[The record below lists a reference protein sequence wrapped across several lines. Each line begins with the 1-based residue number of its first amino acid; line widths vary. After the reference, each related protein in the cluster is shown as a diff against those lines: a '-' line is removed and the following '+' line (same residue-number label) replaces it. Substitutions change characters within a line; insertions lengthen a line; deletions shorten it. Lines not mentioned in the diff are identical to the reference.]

1 MFFLCSVSVWRI
13 SRSFYFAGLKEF
25 HEECLSAHNEYR
37 IRHGAAPLHWSAELA
52 WEAQQWAENL
62 AQTGELRHN
71 EDDTVGENLAGMVGG
86 ELSGREAVDMWYEE
100 IESYDF
106 ESPGYSE
113 DTSNFTQVGIIRDVF
128 MTYSWVWFIFD
139 TQQLL
144 RVSGSV
150 GAVRKLSPNWSHE
163 TMSCHCLNCF
173 SVVWG
178 QGNAPLVPH
187 VRPDRPSADE
197 LCNVASA
204 LHMRTVM
211 QSQPW
216 LYAVWHT
223 PG

>member
-1 MFFLCSVSVWRI
+1 MFFLCSVSVWSI
-13 SRSFYFAGLKEF
+13 SRYFYFPGLKEF

-139 TQQLL
+139 TQYSATL
-144 RVSGSV
+144 
-150 GAVRKLSPNWSHE
+150 
-163 TMSCHCLNCF
+163 TC
-173 SVVWG
+173 
-178 QGNAPLVPH
+178 QG
-187 VRPDRPSADE
+187 
-197 LCNVASA
+197 
-204 LHMRTVM
+204 
-211 QSQPW
+211 
-216 LYAVWHT
+216 
-223 PG
+223 

>member
-1 MFFLCSVSVWRI
+1 MGIKGRWKPSRQANDSININSPLVTYFFFCSVSVWSI
-13 SRSFYFAGLKEF
+13 SRYFYFAGLKEF

-113 DTSNFTQVGIIRDVF
+113 DTSNFTQVRIIHDVF

-139 TQQLL
+139 TQYSATL
-144 RVSGSV
+144 
-150 GAVRKLSPNWSHE
+150 
-163 TMSCHCLNCF
+163 TC
-173 SVVWG
+173 
-178 QGNAPLVPH
+178 QG
-187 VRPDRPSADE
+187 
-197 LCNVASA
+197 
-204 LHMRTVM
+204 
-211 QSQPW
+211 
-216 LYAVWHT
+216 
-223 PG
+223 